1 MLIALAAAASAIVG
15 ADVTWRWVS
24 DPPLALAG
32 LLLVGL
38 AVCLW
43 MGFWWARPVGLIAA
57 PSACSPR

>member
-43 MGFWWARPVGLIAA
+43 MGFWWARPVGALAD
-57 PSACSPR
+57 